1 MTPRFYII
9 RKFWSCAGCDQ
20 LEITIVA
27 IDLYPEGSVFNV
39 VVEDGIEMNGV
50 RRLLAPID
58 AKFIEHVLTDK
69 IRDHSEITDD
79 LKSYDEWKE
88 LANQG
93 KAGVWTIAPK
103 QILFNVREQVR

>member
-1 MTPRFYII
+1 M
-9 RKFWSCAGCDQ
+9 
-20 LEITIVA
+20 
-27 IDLYPEGSVFNV
+27 
-39 VVEDGIEMNGV
+39 
-50 RRLLAPID
+50 
-58 AKFIEHVLTDK
+58 LTDK